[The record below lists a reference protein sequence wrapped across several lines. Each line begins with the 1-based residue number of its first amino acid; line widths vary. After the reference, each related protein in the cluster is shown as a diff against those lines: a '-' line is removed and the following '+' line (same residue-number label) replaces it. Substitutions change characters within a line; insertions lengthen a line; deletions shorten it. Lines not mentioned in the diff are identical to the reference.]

1 MKVSTFL
8 TCQMSIIR
16 ISSPT
21 WMTDDLYMNPL

>member
-1 MKVSTFL
+1 MKVLTFL